1 MPQRPADV
9 LRATPYQIIT
19 GEFGEE
25 IRLQATY
32 GIQNGHFTVTGE
44 GWYKRPSGRYPSE
57 PDVAGQVADLRR
69 AFPWLRTIMN
79 MHLSNA
85 TTGEPLYAVENSLF
99 WLRSPVTKYDYYP
112 EGWKDFSGRQR
123 AASYLDCPVDLIPKE
138 DLAEAE
144 QRAALEEVV
153 RKLAPAWAARAYATR
168 VLYDL
173 GDVDTAPTEPVSAE
187 QIAER
192 VLDAHYGDDSDW
204 AEENHFGERGFT
216 RAQAESDIDRSD
228 IAALITE
235 AVTIDR
241 TENHRSPFTKEN

>member
-1 MPQRPADV
+1 MSQSVSDV
-9 LRATPYQIIT
+9 LRATPYQVIT
-19 GEFGEE
+19 DEFGEE
-25 IRLQATY
+25 VRLQATY

-44 GWYKRPSGRYPSE
+44 GWYKKPSGRYPSE
-57 PDVAGQVADLRR
+57 PDVVGQIADLRR

-79 MHLSNA
+79 MHLA
-85 TTGEPLYAVENSLF
+85 DAVTGEPLYAVENSLF
-99 WLRSPVTKYDYYP
+99 WLRSLVTKYEYCP
-112 EGWKDFSGRQR
+112 EEWKGFDGRQR

-138 DLAEAE
+138 DLPKEE

-153 RKLAPAWAARAYATR
+153 RKLAPAWAAKAYATR

-173 GDVDTAPTEPVSAE
+173 GGHDTVSAE

-204 AEENHFGERGFT
+204 AEENRFGERGFT

-235 AVTIDR
+235 AITIDR
-241 TENHRSPFTKEN
+241 SENHRSPNSKEN